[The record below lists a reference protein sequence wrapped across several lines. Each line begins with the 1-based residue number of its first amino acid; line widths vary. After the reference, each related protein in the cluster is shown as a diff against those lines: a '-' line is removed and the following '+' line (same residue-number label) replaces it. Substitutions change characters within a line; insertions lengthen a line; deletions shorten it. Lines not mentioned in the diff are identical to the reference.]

1 MKKTRITA
9 LLLSIVMTAALLG
22 GCGKKSKS
30 DDTDTDTKN
39 VIEIKEATDMHEVGD
54 MKAVHRDGYVISEF
68 TGEWIEERL
77 ENQRPVTVMINNI
90 SDAMPQS
97 GLSDADIIYEMI
109 VEGGIT
115 RLMGVFKDYE
125 NLPKLGSV
133 RSCRQYYVQ
142 ISDMMNAIYAHVGQS
157 WLGEEWLIKTG
168 IDDLNGLSGY
178 ASYTT
183 FYRDNTRYAPH
194 NCYTD
199 GPKIVAGIEGLGYSR
214 EYTNRHDDMFKFNYE
229 DTPIGSGL
237 KADKVTTKFAN
248 GYAPRFEYNAE
259 EGVYYRFQY
268 GKPHM
273 DEYYG
278 IQLSFKNVI
287 IMFAGYS
294 TLPDGLRDIDWDK
307 GGAGYYVS
315 DGEYKSIT
323 WSKDSNGIIKL
334 YDENG
339 KQLKMN
345 PGKTFV
351 TVFDD
356 TIPENIIFE

>member
-1 MKKTRITA
+1 MKKTRFTA
-9 LLLSIVMTAALLG
+9 LFLTAIMTASLLAS
-22 GCGKKSKS
+22 CGKKKN
-30 DDTDTDTKN
+30 DDEPTTEEPS
-39 VIEIKEATDMHEVGD
+39 VIEINEATDMHDIDD
-54 MKAVHRDGYVISEF
+54 MKVVYREGYVISEF
-68 TGEWIEERL
+68 TGEWIDEAL

-97 GLSDADIIYEMI
+97 GLSDADILYEMI

-115 RLMGVFKDYE
+115 RLMGVFKDYA

-157 WLGEEWLIKTG
+157 WLGEEWLIRTQ
-168 IDDLNGLSGY
+168 IDDLNGLEGY

-183 FYRDNTRYAPH
+183 FYRDTNRYAPH

-199 GPKIVAGIEGLGYSR
+199 GPKIVAGIEGLNYSK
-214 EYTNRHDDMFKFNYE
+214 EYTNRHDDMYKFNFE

-237 KADKVTTKFAN
+237 KADKVTLKFSN
-248 GYAPRFEYNAE
+248 GYSPRFEYNAE
-259 EGVYYRFQY
+259 EGVYYRWQY

-273 DEYYG
+273 DEYYNV
-278 IQLSFKNVI
+278 QLSFKNVI
-287 IMFAGYS
+287 IMFAEYS
-294 TLPDGLRDIDWDK
+294 TLSDGLRDINWDK
-307 GGAGYYVS
+307 GGAGYYIT
-315 DGEYKSIT
+315 DGEYKAIT
-323 WSKDSNGIIKL
+323 WSKDANGIIKL

-345 PGKTFV
+345 PGKSFV
-351 TVFDD
+351 TVFED
-356 TIPENIIFE
+356 TIPDNIIFE